1 MVPSLDTPLSTEWGT
16 AVPDRSSVPRSDEAT
31 ALALDLLDAAARSE
45 TEGRLSDSKIVDTQ
59 QTKEATED
67 FRQVGTPLPCPAL
80 SA

>member
-1 MVPSLDTPLSTEWGT
+1 
-16 AVPDRSSVPRSDEAT
+16 VPRSDEAT
-31 ALALDLLDAAARSE
+31 ALALDLLDAAARPE
-45 TEGRLSDSKIVDTQ
+45 TEGRLGDSKIMDTQ

>member
-1 MVPSLDTPLSTEWGT
+1 MVPSLDTPLSMESGT

-31 ALALDLLDAAARSE
+31 TLALDLLNVAGRSE
-45 TEGRLSDSKIVDTQ
+45 AEGRLGDSKIVDIQ